1 MTVFIK
7 TDTVK
12 TSMASIDVKH
22 LTKTVGQ
29 LIKFLNP
36 RNRDIVSRRFGLKS
50 GTKETLES
58 IGKGYG
64 ITRERVRQIEEF
76 ALGQLTKAAAE
87 SRDLARFI
95 ASARDLIT
103 KEGGVI
109 RERALFKLVSGS
121 DKDTV
126 ANASLVFALTLD
138 RELVRLA
145 ENDHYHALWARDAR
159 TLDAF
164 RGQVAALVSSLRDR
178 GSVASAAELV
188 SFGQEKGVVT
198 LDGGAFSE
206 KHLAVMTSVCKDLGS
221 NIFGQMGLTDWSQI
235 RPKGVRDKAYLVI
248 RQSGAPQHFSQ
259 IAKLINVAKFD
270 AKKVNVQTVHNE
282 LIKDKR
288 FVLVGRGMYA
298 LSEWGY
304 KSGTVKDV
312 LVDILKN
319 HSKPLPRAELVAKVG
334 AVRMVKEN
342 TILLN
347 LQDSL
352 TFVRDENG
360 HYHLRKK

>member
-1 MTVFIK
+1 
-7 TDTVK
+7 
-12 TSMASIDVKH
+12 MASIDVKQ

-58 IGKGYG
+58 IGKSYG

-76 ALGQLTKAAAE
+76 ALAQLTKAAAE
-87 SRDLARFI
+87 SRDLAKFV
-95 ASARDLIT
+95 SAARELVA

-121 DKDTV
+121 EKDTV

-138 RELVRLA
+138 RELVRLS

-164 RGQVAALVSSLRDR
+164 REQVSSLVRALR
-178 GSVASAAELV
+178 
-188 SFGQEKGVVT
+188 EKDSVVT
-198 LDGGAFSE
+198 SAQLTSLAQDKGLSALDGGSFSE
-206 KHLAVMTSVCKDLGS
+206 RSMAVMTSVCKDLGS

-259 IAKLINVAKFD
+259 IAKLINAAKFD

-282 LIKDKR
+282 LIKDNR

-298 LSEWGY
+298 LAEWGY

-312 LVDILKN
+312 LVDILKT
-319 HSKPLPRAELVAKVG
+319 HGKPLPRADLITKVA